1 MVDAVGCY
9 FHKTGWSPY
18 NCSLFRVKNHND
30 FKLLQRD
37 FENGSYLYHFGQY
50 HPGKFTL
57 EASRSAAPLLA
68 GWANLKLFGRE
79 GLRVMLGH
87 LVEVQI
93 NLRRRLHKQSTTVC
107 VNPNNHGFVTLFRAY
122 PRGVNAEQ
130 QYQRE
135 LTNPA
140 YREQLQEHNKLQKAI
155 ATEMR
160 KMLRENGENAPAIS
174 LTETY
179 RSPEYAPGDK
189 SCRITALKAYPMSPY
204 SDEKAM
210 ATLMLYVLKAR
221 DNVLGKP
228 KKKGEKLKADDKT
241 VFKPSPRLWEE
252 RVTYS
257 PPQAGL

>member
-179 RSPEYAPGDK
+179 R
-189 SCRITALKAYPMSPY
+189 
-204 SDEKAM
+204 
-210 ATLMLYVLKAR
+210 
-221 DNVLGKP
+221 
-228 KKKGEKLKADDKT
+228 
-241 VFKPSPRLWEE
+241 
-252 RVTYS
+252 
-257 PPQAGL
+257 